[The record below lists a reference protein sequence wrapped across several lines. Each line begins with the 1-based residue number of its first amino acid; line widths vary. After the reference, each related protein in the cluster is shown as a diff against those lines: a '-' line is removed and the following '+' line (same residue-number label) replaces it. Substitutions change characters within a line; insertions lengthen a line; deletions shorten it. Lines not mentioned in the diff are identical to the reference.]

1 MEGTMTPNIRFA
13 RRVFLG
19 ASIYGTIVMLPQY
32 WLEDLIG
39 KNTPPAITH
48 PEHFYGFV
56 GLALT
61 WQLVFM
67 LISRDVLRYRPL
79 MVAAIFEKLAFGVPT
94 FILYATGR
102 TAGSVTVFAGIDL
115 TLGVLFALSYFA
127 TRSSGDEALPSMA
140 RARVLR

>member
-1 MEGTMTPNIRFA
+1 MTPHIRFA

-19 ASIYGTIVMLPQY
+19 AGIYGTIVMLPQY

-39 KNTPPAITH
+39 RNTPPAITH

-61 WQLVFM
+61 WQLVFL
-67 LISRDVLRYRPL
+67 LISRDVQRYRPL
-79 MVAAIFEKLAFGVPT
+79 MVAAVFEKLAFGVPT
-94 FILYATGR
+94 FLLYATGR
-102 TAGSVTVFAGIDL
+102 TAGSVTAFAGIDL
-115 TLGVLFALSYFA
+115 TLGALFALSYYA
-127 TRSSGDEALPSMA
+127 TRPTDHEVLPSMA